1 MPDATPIDAALA
13 GLDELAACDLR
24 LAKRFCARIEALPQD
39 DDAKAMELA
48 RSYQRMARSYRQ
60 TLVVQARLRRELKAE
75 AKADATDT
83 HRREIFSR
91 PERPSALEDTT
102 LFRMA
107 RVETAAAERIRLEY
121 DPSEAEPLEAELT
134 ELLYE
139 LWDDDFA
146 ELDPDVQLDAL
157 MARLREVAPRGG
169 PDTPPPEDEDEDDA
183 DGAAAHAAPPHARW
197 PEGRLAPPMDLPS
210 WETDDT
216 S

>member
-1 MPDATPIDAALA
+1 MSDAAPIDDALT

-24 LAKRFCARIEALPQD
+24 LAKRFCARIEALADD

-60 TLVVQARLRRELKAE
+60 TIVVQARLRRELKAE
-75 AKADATDT
+75 AKADATDAR
-83 HRREIFSR
+83 RREIFSR
-91 PERPSALEDTT
+91 PERPSALDDTT

-107 RVETAAAERIRLEY
+107 RVETAATERVRLEY

-134 ELLYE
+134 DLLYE

-146 ELDPDVQLDAL
+146 ELDADAQLDAV
-157 MARLREVAPRGG
+157 MARLREAAPRGA
-169 PDTPPPEDEDEDDA
+169 PDAPPPEDEDKDDA
-183 DGAAAHAAPPHARW
+183 DRPAPRAAPPHGPW

>member
-1 MPDATPIDAALA
+1 MSDATPIDAALA

-39 DDAKAMELA
+39 DDAKAMDLA

-60 TLVVQARLRRELKAE
+60 TIVVQARLRRELKAE
-75 AKADATDT
+75 AQADATDAR
-83 HRREIFSR
+83 RREIFTR
-91 PERPSALEDTT
+91 PQRPSALDDTT

-107 RVETAAAERIRLEY
+107 RVETAATERIRLEY

-146 ELDPDVQLDAL
+146 ELDADVQLDL
-157 MARLREVAPRGG
+157 VMARLRELTHRGG
-169 PDTPPPEDEDEDDA
+169 PDAPPAEDDA
-183 DGAAAHAAPPHARW
+183 DGAGARAAPPRDPW

-210 WETDDT
+210 WELDDDT

>member
-1 MPDATPIDAALA
+1 MSDATPIDAALT

-24 LAKRFCARIEALPQD
+24 LAKRFCARIEALPEDAD
-39 DDAKAMELA
+39 DKAMALA

-75 AKADATDT
+75 ERQDAEAARRRAIAD
-83 HRREIFSR
+83 R
-91 PERPSALEDTT
+91 PAPPSALEDTT
-102 LFRMA
+102 IFRMA
-107 RVETAAAERIRLEY
+107 RVETAAAERIRAEY
-121 DPSEAEPLEAELT
+121 DPSEAEPLEEELT
-134 ELLYE
+134 DLLYE

-146 ELDPDVQLDAL
+146 ELDAELQLDAV
-157 MARLREVAPRGG
+157 MARVREVAPRGG
-169 PDTPPPEDEDEDDA
+169 PDAPPAEDDDA
-183 DGAAAHAAPPHARW
+183 DDGAGAPAAPPHGAW